1 MDLAGPLSKLA
12 KGHEYIIMYIHFVSK
27 LMSDLCWLLQVRQ
40 IRMSVYHVQTDGLV
54 KRFNQTSKRMLRQVV
69 DEDERTWDLLLPYV
83 LFLVYKTPQAY
94 TGFTPFELL
103 FGKTTRGLLDLA
115 KEAKNWGN

>member
-1 MDLAGPLSKLA
+1 
-12 KGHEYIIMYIHFVSK
+12 
-27 LMSDLCWLLQVRQ
+27 
-40 IRMSVYHVQTDGLV
+40 
-54 KRFNQTSKRMLRQVV
+54 MLRQVV